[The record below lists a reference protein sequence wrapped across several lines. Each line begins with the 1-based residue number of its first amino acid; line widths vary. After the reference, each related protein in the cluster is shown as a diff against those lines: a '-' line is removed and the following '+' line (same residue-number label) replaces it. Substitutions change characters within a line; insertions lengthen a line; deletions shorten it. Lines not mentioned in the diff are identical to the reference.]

1 MSNQATAKGVLLTGA
16 IAFMSA
22 GATFLT
28 IEKWWIGI
36 IVALVGVGFIFAREY
51 IKEI

>member
-1 MSNQATAKGVLLTGA
+1 MSNQGTAKGVLLTAG

-28 IEKWWIGI
+28 VEKWWIGI
-36 IVALVGVGFIFAREY
+36 IVALVGAGFIFAREY
-51 IKEI
+51 IKEL